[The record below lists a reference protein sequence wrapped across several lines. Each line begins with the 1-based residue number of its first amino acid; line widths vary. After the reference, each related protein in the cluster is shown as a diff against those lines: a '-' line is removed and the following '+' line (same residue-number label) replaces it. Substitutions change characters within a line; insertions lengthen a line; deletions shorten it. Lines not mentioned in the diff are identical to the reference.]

1 MPPAGQGSVLPP
13 SSRSRSITRNASIF
27 LKWVITRL
35 GISVER
41 TRLIMVMAAVGLTV
55 IATAAAG
62 LIAFIALA
70 GSQLARRLTR
80 SSGVPLVLGAL
91 METVL
96 PLAAKLVSQ
105 RLPLDV
111 GLHIGQTTSALGGAY
126 LLWLLTTSRR
136 I

>member
-1 MPPAGQGSVLPP
+1 MPPAGLGSAP
-13 SSRSRSITRNASIF
+13 SSRSRSITRNASVF

-41 TRLIMVMAAVGLTV
+41 TRLIMVMTAVGPTV

-62 LIAFIALA
+62 PIAFIALA
-70 GSQLARRLTR
+70 GSQLARRLTQ
-80 SSGVPLVLGAL
+80 SSGVPLVSGAL
-91 METVL
+91 IETVL
-96 PLAAKLVSQ
+96 PLAANLVSQ

-111 GLHIGQTTSALGGAY
+111 GLHIGQTTSALGGAH
-126 LLWLLTTSRR
+126 LLWLPTKSRR